1 MGLSPAAGSVPDV
14 TAAEPPV
21 SRRYARVVLALS
33 IGLLLS
39 DYMSRQVLNAV
50 FPLLK
55 AQWLLSDARLGSLS
69 GVVALMVG
77 LLTFPLSLLADR
89 RGRVRILVLAAVTWS
104 LATVACALAAG
115 YGQLFLARTFV
126 GIGEAAY
133 GSVGIAVVLTVFP
146 AAMRGTLSGTFVA
159 GGAFGTV
166 LGATVGGAVGQA
178 LGWRWAFGVTG
189 ALGLAL
195 AAGYGL
201 VVTERRLAPGAGL
214 GPREHVP
221 LRALPP
227 ELFGRVS
234 MVCAYVGSGLQFVVA
249 GALVAWLPSFFTRY
263 YHLTSAKAG
272 AVAGLFALVIGIGMI
287 GGGIVSDRVG
297 RADPARP
304 PAVAMTCCLASCV
317 LLPAAFWLPPGG
329 AQLLLLAFGALV
341 SAAAAGPAGAMVA
354 SLAPAAISASAFAV
368 LALANNLLGL
378 VPGAVLTGVLAD
390 RLGLAGALRLI
401 PLAAAGAAVAFWAGR
416 GRYAADLAQRAS
428 RTTEA
433 SPGPSATRVPRN
445 R

>member
-1 MGLSPAAGSVPDV
+1 
-14 TAAEPPV
+14 
-21 SRRYARVVLALS
+21 
-33 IGLLLS
+33 
-39 DYMSRQVLNAV
+39 MSRQVLNAV

-55 AQWLLSDARLGSLS
+55 AQWLISDARLGSLS

-77 LLTFPLSLLADR
+77 LLAFPLSLLADR

-133 GSVGIAVVLTVFP
+133 GSVGLAVVLTVFP

-166 LGATVGGAVGQA
+166 LGAAIGGAVGEA

-189 ALGLAL
+189 ALGLVL
-195 AAGYGL
+195 ASGYGL
-201 VVTERRLAPGAGL
+201 VVTERRLATGTGPGP
-214 GPREHVP
+214 GPGEHAP
-221 LRALPP
+221 LRALLP
-227 ELFGRVS
+227 ELFCRVS
-234 MVCAYVGSGLQFVVA
+234 IVCAYLGSGLQFIVA
-249 GALVAWLPSFFTRY
+249 GALVAWLPSFFSRY
-263 YHLTSAKAG
+263 YHLTPAKGG

-297 RADPARP
+297 RTDPAMP
-304 PAVAMTCCLASCV
+304 WTVAMTCGLASCV
-317 LLPAAFWLPPGG
+317 LLPAAFWLPAGG
-329 AQLLLLAFGALV
+329 AQLLLLALGALA
-341 SAAAAGPAGAMVA
+341 SAATAGPAGAMVA
-354 SLAPAAISASAFAV
+354 SLTPAAISASAFAV

-378 VPGAVLTGVLAD
+378 LPGSVLTGVLAD

-401 PLAAAGAAVAFWAGR
+401 PLAAAGAAVAFWIGR
-416 GRYAADLAQRAS
+416 GRYAGDLAQ
-428 RTTEA
+428 
-433 SPGPSATRVPRN
+433 SA
-445 R
+445 

>member
-1 MGLSPAAGSVPDV
+1 MIPPGHPPATAAGPAAS
-14 TAAEPPV
+14 PV
-21 SRRYARVVLALS
+21 APARRSYARVVLALS

-104 LATVACALAAG
+104 LATMACALAAG

-146 AAMRGTLSGTFVA
+146 AAMRATLSGTFVA

-189 ALGLAL
+189 ALGLVL
-195 AAGYGL
+195 AAVYGL
-201 VVTERRLAPGAGL
+201 VVTERRLAPGAGPGP

-221 LRALPP
+221 LRALLP
-227 ELFGRVS
+227 ELFCRVS
-234 MVCAYVGSGLQFVVA
+234 IVCAYLGSGLQFIVA

-263 YHLTSAKAG
+263 YHLTTAKAG

-287 GGGIVSDRVG
+287 VGGIVSDRAG
-297 RADPARP
+297 RTDPAMP
-304 PAVAMTCCLASCV
+304 WTVAMTCGLASCV
-317 LLPAAFWLPPGG
+317 LLPTAFWLPAGG
-329 AQLLLLAFGALV
+329 AQLLLLTLGALA
-341 SAAAAGPAGAMVA
+341 SAATAGPAGAMVA

-390 RLGLAGALRLI
+390 RLGLAGALRLM
-401 PLAAAGAAVAFWAGR
+401 PLAAAGAVVAFWVGR
-416 GRYAADLAQRAS
+416 GRYAGDLAQ
-428 RTTEA
+428 
-433 SPGPSATRVPRN
+433 SA
-445 R
+445 

>member
-1 MGLSPAAGSVPDV
+1 M
-14 TAAEPPV
+14 
-21 SRRYARVVLALS
+21 
-33 IGLLLS
+33 
-39 DYMSRQVLNAV
+39 
-50 FPLLK
+50 
-55 AQWLLSDARLGSLS
+55 
-69 GVVALMVG
+69 
-77 LLTFPLSLLADR
+77 
-89 RGRVRILVLAAVTWS
+89 
-104 LATVACALAAG
+104 
-115 YGQLFLARTFV
+115 
-126 GIGEAAY
+126 
-133 GSVGIAVVLTVFP
+133 
-146 AAMRGTLSGTFVA
+146 
-159 GGAFGTV
+159 
-166 LGATVGGAVGQA
+166 LGAAIGGAVGQA

-189 ALGLAL
+189 ALGLVL

-201 VVTERRLAPGAGL
+201 VVTERRLAPGAGP

-221 LRALPP
+221 LRPLLP
-227 ELFGRVS
+227 ELFCRVS
-234 MVCAYVGSGLQFVVA
+234 IVCAYVGSGLQFIVA

-263 YHLTSAKAG
+263 YHLTTAKAG

-287 GGGIVSDRVG
+287 SGGIVSDRVG

-304 PAVAMTCCLASCV
+304 WTVAMICGLASCV
-317 LLPAAFWLPPGG
+317 LLPAAFSLPAGG
-329 AQLLLLAFGALV
+329 AQLLLLALGALA
-341 SAAAAGPAGAMVA
+341 SAGTAGPAGAMVA
-354 SLAPAAISASAFAV
+354 SLAPAAVSASAFAV